1 MLLGE
6 VVAGRFELERLAQ
19 IGGMG
24 SVYQAR
30 DRITQHRVAVKL
42 LRAPGGSHDAR
53 FLREAA
59 LLAELRHP
67 AIVRHIAHG
76 RTPSGELYMAMQ
88 WLEGEDLARRLSNGP
103 LAAGDAIDM
112 IRRVAD
118 GLAMLHDRGG
128 VHRDLKPS
136 NLFLENGDPTQVKIL
151 DFGIARATA
160 ALALTATGTV
170 MGTPGYTA
178 PEQARGAKDVDAR
191 ADVFSLGC
199 VLFECLTGRA
209 AFRGEHV
216 MAVLAKVL
224 LEDPPRLVDVA
235 PDAPPELEALIARL
249 LDKDPLRRPRDG
261 AEVRAVL
268 DHIVRATPGHRTLGP
283 LTPRPTGLGSDEQRY
298 MCLVMCARPGA
309 GDPRDETPDTL
320 PMDVEEPAS
329 FVDSPTLAPTSPGQA
344 IDGLAAMC
352 RSHGARLEPL
362 VDGSW
367 VAFADR
373 SAARQP
379 ATDQAAMAARV
390 ALAMRATLPD
400 ARIAIASGRGVQAG
414 RAPVGEVIDRA
425 LTLIRDSAPGPVRI
439 DALTAGLLGGGFD
452 LRDDGDGLRLL
463 AESSAVAPPR
473 RVLGRPTPCVG
484 RDRELSTLIQL
495 FDEVATDSCA
505 RAVLV
510 RAPAGYGKSRLRRE
524 LLARLRARGIAFE
537 WLHAKGDPVK
547 TNAPF
552 ALAGQVV
559 RGAAGITDG
568 EAIEIGRT
576 RLAERVA
583 SVVAAPERARVAAF
597 LGELAH
603 VPARASD
610 ATLAAAR
617 RDAVVMG
624 DQLRRAWDDWLAAEA
639 DRRPVVLVLED
650 LHVGDLST
658 VKLCDSALRNL
669 RERPLL
675 VLALGRPEIDLMFP
689 QLWAERGLITINLPE
704 LSRRSSLRLVHEL
717 LGNEVDDAV
726 SARIVDQSGGNA
738 FYLEELCRV
747 VHEGGDQLPGTV
759 LAMVQARL
767 EGLDG
772 EARRLLRAGAVF
784 GDRFPR
790 DGVLA
795 LWADPAQGAKVDGLL
810 TTLVERE
817 LLDPAPAQ
825 IAGQTTYAFRH
836 DLVREAAYAMLTDRD
851 RELGHR
857 LAAEWLSAAGLTE
870 SAVLAEHFARGGVPE
885 RAVDG
890 YLRAARDALEGNDM
904 AAVLARVERGLACGA
919 RGEALGE
926 LLGLRA
932 EAHRWR
938 ADYTAS
944 IEAAQLAMA
953 VLPPG
958 TRGWCAA
965 ATQAI
970 VAYSGLADHEHLAD
984 MLTRVDAAPPLD
996 PVERVR
1002 ALARGC
1008 VNFYLAGR
1016 YDRADQL
1023 LDRIQGEVERAGLGD
1038 EPLAMARVLEARAF
1052 SEGARAEQGR
1062 ALALL
1067 ERVLIEHE
1075 RAGDLRSAC
1084 LARNNLGYTF
1094 VQLGAFARAAE
1105 LLETTL
1111 RDAERMG
1118 QPFISVLAQQNL
1130 GVALAALG
1138 HHDRAVQVLQA
1149 SIAEFEKQDDIHMS
1163 AVSRAYMAAERL
1175 RIGDAA
1181 GAARDAQ
1188 LAADTLAHTPPSHAL
1203 ALAVQSHAQLA
1214 LGDAVHALASARQA
1228 YAILESLGGL
1238 DEGEMLVRLGL
1249 AAALEASGKLDEAR
1263 AVASVGAARLATLAG
1278 KLPDELR
1285 TDYLERVAENAALR
1299 RLSERLVL

>member
-42 LRAPGGSHDAR
+42 LRAPGGVHDQR

-76 RTPSGELYMAMQ
+76 RTTSGELYMAMQ
-88 WLEGEDLARRLSNGP
+88 WLEGEDLARRVSRGP
-103 LAAGDAIDM
+103 LAPGEAIDM
-112 IRRVAD
+112 VRRVAD
-118 GLAMLHDRGG
+118 GLAMLHERGG

-136 NLFLENGDPTQVKIL
+136 NLFLEEGDPAQVKIL

-178 PEQARGAKDVDAR
+178 PEQARGTKDVDAR
-191 ADVFSLGC
+191 ADVFALGC

-209 AFRGEHV
+209 AFRGDHV

-235 PDAPPELEALIARL
+235 PDAPAELEALIARL

-261 AEVRAVL
+261 AEVRDIL

-283 LTPRPTGLGSDEQRY
+283 LTPRPTGLGSDEQRF

-309 GDPRDETPDTL
+309 GEATDETPDTV
-320 PMDVEEPAS
+320 PMDEDAS
-329 FVDSPTLAPTSPGQA
+329 LGDSPTLAPQTPPPALDSLSA
-344 IDGLAAMC
+344 IC

-390 ALAMRATLPD
+390 ALAMRTALPD
-400 ARIAIASGRGVQAG
+400 ARVAIASGRGVQAG

-425 LTLIRDSAPGPVRI
+425 LQLIRTSEPGPVRI

-463 AESSAVAPPR
+463 AESSAIAPPR

-484 RDRELSTLIQL
+484 RDRELTTLIQL

-510 RAPAGYGKSRLRRE
+510 RAPAGYGKSRVRRE
-524 LLARLRARGIAFE
+524 LLARLRARGVAFE

-552 ALAGQVV
+552 ALAGQVI
-559 RGAAGITDG
+559 RGAAGVTDG
-568 EAIEIGRT
+568 EPIEIGRT

-583 SVVAAPERARVAAF
+583 EVVPPAERARVVAF

-603 VPARASD
+603 VPARAGD
-610 ATLAAAR
+610 PTLAAAR

-624 DQLRRAWDDWLAAEA
+624 DQLRRAWDDWLAAESE
-639 DRRPVVLVLED
+639 RRPVVLVLED

-658 VKLCDSALRNL
+658 VKLCDAALRNL

-675 VLALGRPEIDLMFP
+675 VLALARPEIDLMFP

-704 LSRRSSLRLVHEL
+704 LTRRAGLRLVHEL
-717 LGNEVDDAV
+717 LGEDVDGAV
-726 SARIVDQSGGNA
+726 ASRIVDQAAGNA

-747 VHEGGDQLPGTV
+747 VHEGGGELPGTV

-767 EGLDG
+767 EGLDS

-795 LWADPAQGAKVDGLL
+795 LWGDTGQGGTVDRLL
-810 TTLVERE
+810 ETLVERE
-817 LLDPAPAQ
+817 LLDPVPAQ
-825 IAGQTTYAFRH
+825 IAGQSTFAFRH

-857 LAAEWLSAAGLTE
+857 LAAEWLTAAGVTDP
-870 SAVLAEHFARGGVPE
+870 AVLAEHFARGGVPE

-890 YLRAARDALEGNDM
+890 FLRAARDALEGNDM
-904 AAVLARVERGLACGA
+904 LAVLARVERGLSCGA
-919 RGEALGE
+919 RGESLGE
-926 LLGLRA
+926 LLVLRA

-953 VLPPG
+953 VLPSG
-958 TRGWCAA
+958 ARGWCTA
-965 ATQAI
+965 ATQEI
-970 VAYSGLADHEHLAD
+970 VALSALADHERLHDLLA
-984 MLTRVDAAPPLD
+984 RISAAPALD
-996 PVERVR
+996 PIERLR

-1008 VNFYLAGR
+1008 VNLYLAGR

-1023 LDRIQGEVERAGLGD
+1023 LDRIEGEVDRGGLRD

-1052 SEGARAEQGR
+1052 CEGARAEQGR
-1062 ALALL
+1062 ALELL
-1067 ERVLIEHE
+1067 ERVLVEHE

-1094 VQLGAFARAAE
+1094 VQLGDYKRAAA
-1105 LLETTL
+1105 LLEVTL

-1138 HHDRAVQVLQA
+1138 QHDRAVEVLQA
-1149 SIAEFEKQDDIHMS
+1149 SVVEFDKQEDQHMA

-1181 GAARDAQ
+1181 GAAREAQ
-1188 LAADTLAHTPPSHAL
+1188 RAADTLAHTPPSHAL
-1203 ALAVQSHAQLA
+1203 ALAILAHAELK
-1214 LGDAVHALASARQA
+1214 LGNNAKALAAARQA
-1228 YAILESLGGL
+1228 NAILESLGGL
-1238 DEGEMLVRLGL
+1238 DEGEMLVRLGF
-1249 AAALEASGKLDEAR
+1249 ASALEATGKIEEAR
-1263 AVASVGAARLATLAG
+1263 AVAQVGVARLDQLAA
-1278 KLPDELR
+1278 KLPESLR
-1285 TDYLERVAENAALR
+1285 GNYLEQVAENAALR
-1299 RLSERLVL
+1299 GLAQRLMLD